1 MTLRFLDRARL
12 QPFATSVVL
21 LITLATRPAL
31 AQSSSSAAAQGLF
44 DQAKALMAAG
54 KPAEACPK
62 FEESQRLDPG
72 SGTLINLALCYEQ
85 TKRIAS
91 AWSTY
96 RDAAAAA
103 RTSGNA
109 ERERGARERAAALA
123 PKVSKLVL
131 EVPAEARVPGLHL
144 TRDGADVGDAQW
156 GVPIPADEGSH
167 SVTAKAPGFQDWQ
180 TKIVVSGGGAT
191 TTVGVP
197 KLEAVPVAAE
207 PEPASEAEPK
217 AAPLAAQTPS
227 AEEHAASGLGGQRIG
242 ALALGGVG
250 VAGVVVGSIFGVQA
264 MSKHSEAKKSC
275 EGTQCTSPEGVKA
288 GNDAH
293 SAANVSTIAMI
304 AGGVALAG
312 GVTLWLTAPKG
323 STQVGLTSGGLTIRR
338 SF

>member
-1 MTLRFLDRARL
+1 MTLRVLKRSRVRAYSTVL
-12 QPFATSVVL
+12 SVL
-21 LITLATRPAL
+21 LVAASAH

-44 DQAKALMAAG
+44 DQGKALMAAG
-54 KPAEACPK
+54 KAAQACPK

-103 RTSGNA
+103 RASGNA
-109 ERERGARERAAALA
+109 ERERGARDRAAALA

-131 EVPAEARVPGLHL
+131 DVPDDARVPGLHIR
-144 TRDGADVGDAQW
+144 RDGADVGDAQW
-156 GVPIPADEGSH
+156 GVPIPADDGSH
-167 SVTAKAPGFQDWQ
+167 SVSATAPGFRDWQ
-180 TKIVVSGGGAT
+180 TTVEVSAGGTTAT
-191 TTVGVP
+191 VAIP
-197 KLEAVPVAAE
+197 KLEAAPGA
-207 PEPASEAEPK
+207 EAEPTLGSAPH
-217 AAPLAAQTPS
+217 AAPDVS
-227 AEEHAASGLGGQRIG
+227 APPQGGEQGSSGLGGQRIG

-264 MSKHSEAKKSC
+264 MSKHEDAKKTCAGTSC
-275 EGTQCTSPEGVKA
+275 TTLEGVKA

-293 SAANVSTIAMI
+293 SAANVSTIALI

-312 GVTLWLTAPKG
+312 GLALWLTAPKRA
-323 STQVGLTSGGLTIRR
+323 TQVGLTPGGILVSR